1 MWTKVQQVIE
11 YSQNLDEAYI
21 EDLKSK
27 WEINKKFFL
36 DAVGGPIWES
46 DEVITFPLDYEHLY
60 RTLSDL
66 IDRVGEYDY
75 YMAHFL
81 SQNREGVPEN
91 KVVCEYRFEDKLI
104 PVGMKIGKALS
115 RYWVDRV
122 DLEVINDIQVRLSQI
137 VQENKISGKLCLSVH
152 PLDFLS
158 SSENQHNWRSCHALD
173 GEYRAGNLSYMT
185 DSVTVMAYLKSE
197 EDVELP
203 RFPAYVPWNNKKW
216 RCLLFFDNYNK
227 LVWDGRQYPF
237 SSDAILKATMSACQ
251 RFRYFDAS
259 VPERYYDGFW
269 IDSNLCEWQD
279 NIVKGGTVL
288 RDDNSNRFYVQEPT
302 VFWKGTARPL
312 RSFIKDADNSLHFN
326 DLLRSSFYTP
336 KMYPYMHNNLKN
348 VRAMVVGNET
358 KCLCCGENYIEASE
372 AMLCNDCLLSNSDY
386 IDDEIVTTCAHCG
399 ERILVSEATGAYGN
413 YYCNYCAGEVLVEC
427 VHCGQIFNRNNHD
440 EGSWDP
446 INGWECDNCR

>member
-27 WEINKKFFL
+27 WEVNKKFFL

-60 RTLSDL
+60 RTLNDL

-216 RCLLFFDNYNK
+216 RCLLFFDNYN
-227 LVWDGRQYPF
+227 
-237 SSDAILKATMSACQ
+237 
-251 RFRYFDAS
+251 
-259 VPERYYDGFW
+259 
-269 IDSNLCEWQD
+269 N
-279 NIVKGGTVL
+279 
-288 RDDNSNRFYVQEPT
+288 
-302 VFWKGTARPL
+302 
-312 RSFIKDADNSLHFN
+312 
-326 DLLRSSFYTP
+326 
-336 KMYPYMHNNLKN
+336 
-348 VRAMVVGNET
+348 
-358 KCLCCGENYIEASE
+358 
-372 AMLCNDCLLSNSDY
+372 
-386 IDDEIVTTCAHCG
+386 
-399 ERILVSEATGAYGN
+399 
-413 YYCNYCAGEVLVEC
+413 
-427 VHCGQIFNRNNHD
+427 
-440 EGSWDP
+440 
-446 INGWECDNCR
+446 